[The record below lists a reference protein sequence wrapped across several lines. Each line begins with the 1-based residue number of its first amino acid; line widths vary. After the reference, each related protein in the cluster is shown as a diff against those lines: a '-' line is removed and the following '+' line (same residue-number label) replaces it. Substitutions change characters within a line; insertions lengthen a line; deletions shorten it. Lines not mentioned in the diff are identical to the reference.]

1 MVDVNVWSD
10 SRKICIWLIRPVTYT
25 DSVFAI
31 ALTDESSDCATAI
44 ERKSVTARSRRER
57 EEVEVRCFMIRDRS
71 MNSPRLS
78 YTANSHTAPNLE

>member
-1 MVDVNVWSD
+1 MVDVNDWSD

-31 ALTDESSDCATAI
+31 ALTDENSDCATAI
-44 ERKSVTARSRRER
+44 ERKSATARSRRGR
-57 EEVEVRCFMIRDRS
+57 GEVKLRSFMTCNSS

-78 YTANSHTAPNLE
+78 